1 MTLLNVLLTKMG
13 IAERAIVLLNRNEH
27 RVIRQFYGY
36 ILGYNIKKLAL
47 RNIKYRT
54 LLLTSWLT
62 YILRVTRA
70 STNIKVRLFAYILSI
85 VRFDRLHVRCFSA
98 GRTMYHFRMKSTL
111 DIFTFIVHYLLR
123 TARINVLNICVLYIP
138 KHYKIFTEIYFRYLC
153 S

>member
-1 MTLLNVLLTKMG
+1 MDAFYFIHHNNVNKIRFTFLMTLLNVLLTKTG
-13 IAERAIVLLNRNEH
+13 IAEIAIVLLNKNEH
-27 RVIRQFYGY
+27 RVIHQFYGY
-36 ILGYNIKKLAL
+36 ILGYNIKKLTL

-98 GRTMYHFRMKSTL
+98 ERTMYHFRMKSRHFHIYRTL
-111 DIFTFIVHYLLR
+111 SSQDSS
-123 TARINVLNICVLYIP
+123 N
-138 KHYKIFTEIYFRYLC
+138 
-153 S
+153 